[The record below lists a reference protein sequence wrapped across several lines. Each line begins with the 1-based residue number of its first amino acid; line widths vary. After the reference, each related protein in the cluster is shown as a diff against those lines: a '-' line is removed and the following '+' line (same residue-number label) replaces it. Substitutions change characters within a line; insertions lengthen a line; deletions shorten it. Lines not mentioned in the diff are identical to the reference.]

1 MWRPHES
8 LVGDHR
14 PDGILTNAGGA
25 VMFLALG
32 VGGRG
37 QLLRLPGLYL
47 MGGTA
52 ILAWLGIA

>member
-1 MWRPHES
+1 
-8 LVGDHR
+8 
-14 PDGILTNAGGA
+14 
-25 VMFLALG
+25 MFLALG